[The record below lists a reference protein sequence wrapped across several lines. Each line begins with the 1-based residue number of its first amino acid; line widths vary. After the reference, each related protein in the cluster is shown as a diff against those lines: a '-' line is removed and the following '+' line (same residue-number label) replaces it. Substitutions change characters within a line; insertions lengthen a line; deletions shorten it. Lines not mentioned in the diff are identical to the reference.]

1 MQNDFGLYYLYLGQ
15 TKPMALITL
24 FLPLTHEEVKQQE
37 QNIHDKRDRIHTKHK
52 KVNTSLNAMREYG
65 TKNNQITRALD
76 EHLNKFDL
84 RNNPNGGYQVVSV
97 TPVLETQTQKVD
109 KDEPMLPLVSTT
121 GFLIVL
127 HREG

>member
-1 MQNDFGLYYLYLGQ
+1 MPI
-15 TKPMALITL
+15 KTL
-24 FLPLTHEEVKQQE
+24 FLPLPLTEVKQQE
-37 QNIHDKRDRIHTKHK
+37 QNIRDKYDRIETKHK
-52 KVNTSLNAMREYG
+52 KMDTSLNAMRELAP
-65 TKNNQITRALD
+65 KNNEVTRALNT
-76 EHLNKFDL
+76 HLNKLDL

-97 TPVLETQTQKVD
+97 TPVLETKIEKVD